1 MEINMGQSTNA
12 VLAYGY
18 DLGGDEGEWKIQET
32 GEYDEIDADKVT
44 WYDDESDDG
53 FREQAERRLLAEIAG
68 FTETWETRTDDDYF
82 KREREAEARLGI
94 EFESYCSGDYPMY
107 VLATKVITVHR
118 GSSKVLDLPALM
130 AEPAEHGWDDKLR
143 AACEVLGITPKQER
157 PGWVLVS
164 YWG

>member
-1 MEINMGQSTNA
+1 MGQSTNA

-18 DLGGDEGEWKIQET
+18 DLGGDEGEWKIRET
-32 GEYDEIDADKVT
+32 DEYGGIDASNAST
-44 WYDDESDDG
+44 LAWYDDESDDG
-53 FREQAERRLLAEIAG
+53 FIEQAQRRLLAEIAG
-68 FTETWETRTDDDYF
+68 FTETWETRQDDDYF
-82 KREREAEARLGI
+82 KREREAESRLGV

-107 VLATKVITVHR
+107 VLATKVITVYR
-118 GSSKVLDLPALM
+118 GDSKVLDLPALM

-143 AACEVLGITPKQER
+143 QACEVLGVTPKQER